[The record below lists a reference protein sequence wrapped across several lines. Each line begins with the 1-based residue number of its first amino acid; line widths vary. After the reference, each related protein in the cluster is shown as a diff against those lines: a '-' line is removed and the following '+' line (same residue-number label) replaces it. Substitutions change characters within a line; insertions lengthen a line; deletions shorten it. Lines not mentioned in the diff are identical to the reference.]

1 MTDSTRKDVHKKFDL
16 ADTKVPLFAGPTV
29 PKARASDET
38 QPIPAIVADG
48 SDRTQP
54 IDVRNI
60 LGADP
65 DNEPTEVTTAPNFDD
80 AGDVSDSVPTE
91 PIQDAPTPPATP
103 RAIAKKNPL

>member
-16 ADTKVPLFAGPTV
+16 ADTTVPLFAGPTV

-48 SDRTQP
+48 SDSTQP

-65 DNEPTEVTTAPNFDD
+65 DDEPTAVTASPFSESADADD
-80 AGDVSDSVPTE
+80 SIPVTVVDDVSTG
-91 PIQDAPTPPATP
+91 PASP
-103 RAIAKKNPL
+103 YAIAKKPL